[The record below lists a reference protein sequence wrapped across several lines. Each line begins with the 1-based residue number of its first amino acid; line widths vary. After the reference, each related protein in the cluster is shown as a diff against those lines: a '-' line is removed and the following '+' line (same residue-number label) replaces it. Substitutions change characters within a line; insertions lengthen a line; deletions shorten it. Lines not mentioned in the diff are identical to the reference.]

1 MINKFFLFFLAVI
14 LLLIPV
20 LIFNYS
26 NQNKLIIKN
35 SKINMT
41 ENEIFLPG
49 PQKQGKSSLEEALQA
64 RRSVRKYKN
73 ERLGLE
79 EISQILWA
87 SQGIT
92 ERDHR
97 TVPSAGALYPI
108 EIFLVAKN
116 IDQISS
122 GVYNYKPTEHKL
134 IRLSEGDFS
143 GEVAQAAANQMWIE
157 DSAAVLLISADFE
170 KTTQKYGERGK
181 QYVWME
187 AGHSAQNVYLQA
199 YSLGLGTVSIGAFT
213 DEKIGKILNLPG
225 NIQPLIL
232 MPIGKR

>member
-1 MINKFFLFFLAVI
+1 
-14 LLLIPV
+14 
-20 LIFNYS
+20 
-26 NQNKLIIKN
+26 
-35 SKINMT
+35 MT